1 MISILYAI
9 TGMKFESFLKK
20 AQLKKD
26 NVMKRIINKQLI
38 FLTGCLLI
46 LLFFSAS
53 SFVRQVPSSVTQDE
67 IAQAINNDRWD
78 FTADYAYPSYGK
90 SRNITGVYYVQC
102 HKDTLIVAL
111 PYYGKLNSAAG
122 ATNENPLDFKST
134 DFKLTKEAR
143 KKGGWVVTIKKPTS
157 EVQSMSF
164 TFFDNGTARVNF
176 IMTNRS
182 GIDFSGKVAPAK

>member
-1 MISILYAI
+1 
-9 TGMKFESFLKK
+9 
-20 AQLKKD
+20 
-26 NVMKRIINKQLI
+26 MKRIKNKQLI
-38 FLTGCLLI
+38 ILAGCFLI
-46 LLFFSAS
+46 LVFFITS
-53 SFVRQVPSSVTQDE
+53 SFVRQVPAAAAQDE

-78 FTADYAYPSYGK
+78 FTADYAYPVSGR

-102 HKDTLIVAL
+102 RKDTLIVAL
-111 PYYGKLNSAAG
+111 PYYGKLNSSAG

-134 DFKLTKEAR
+134 DFKLTKEVR
-143 KKGGWVVTIKKPTS
+143 KKGGWIVTIKKPNS

>member
-1 MISILYAI
+1 
-9 TGMKFESFLKK
+9 MKQIK
-20 AQLKKD
+20 
-26 NVMKRIINKQLI
+26 NKQLI
-38 FLTGCLLI
+38 LLTGCFLMLV
-46 LLFFSAS
+46 FCTAS
-53 SFVRQVPSSVTQDE
+53 SFIRQVHSSVTQDE

-102 HKDTLIVAL
+102 RKDTLIVAL
-111 PYYGKLNSAAG
+111 PYYGKLNSPAG
-122 ATNENPLDFKST
+122 ASNENPLDFKST
-134 DFKLTKEAR
+134 DFKLAKEVR
-143 KKGGWVVTIKKPTS
+143 KKGGWLVTIKSPNS

-164 TFFDNGTARVNF
+164 TFFDNGSARVNL

>member
-1 MISILYAI
+1 
-9 TGMKFESFLKK
+9 MKQIK
-20 AQLKKD
+20 
-26 NVMKRIINKQLI
+26 NKQLI
-38 FLTGCLLI
+38 LLTGCFLMLV
-46 LLFFSAS
+46 FCTAS
-53 SFVRQVPSSVTQDE
+53 SFIRQVHSSVTQDE

-102 HKDTLIVAL
+102 RKDTLIVAL
-111 PYYGKLNSAAG
+111 PYYGKLNSPAG
-122 ATNENPLDFKST
+122 ASNENPLDFKST
-134 DFKLTKEAR
+134 DFKLTKEVR
-143 KKGGWVVTIKKPTS
+143 KKGGWLVTIKNPNS

-164 TFFDNGTARVNF
+164 TFFDNGSARVNL

>member
-1 MISILYAI
+1 
-9 TGMKFESFLKK
+9 MKQIK
-20 AQLKKD
+20 
-26 NVMKRIINKQLI
+26 NKQLI
-38 FLTGCLLI
+38 LLTGCFLMLV
-46 LLFFSAS
+46 FCTAS
-53 SFVRQVPSSVTQDE
+53 SFIRQVHSSVTQDE

-102 HKDTLIVAL
+102 RKDTLIVAL
-111 PYYGKLNSAAG
+111 PYYGKLNSPAG
-122 ATNENPLDFKST
+122 ASNENPLDFKST
-134 DFKLTKEAR
+134 DFKLTKEVR
-143 KKGGWVVTIKKPTS
+143 KKGGWLVTIKSPNS

-164 TFFDNGTARVNF
+164 TFFDNGSARVNL